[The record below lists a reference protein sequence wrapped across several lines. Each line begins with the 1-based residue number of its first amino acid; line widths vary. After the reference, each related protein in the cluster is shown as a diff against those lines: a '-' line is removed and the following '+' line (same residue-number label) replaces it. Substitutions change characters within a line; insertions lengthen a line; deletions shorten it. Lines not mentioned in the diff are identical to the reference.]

1 MCRGA
6 IIDPV
11 RVALLQLAR
20 VARGT
25 MMDEK
30 PVMNSRRRLVGALAA
45 ACAGAALCPA
55 LAAEKGGMRIRT
67 RTEVG
72 YRDEP
77 YLGRT
82 CSRCVLY
89 QGDGKCVILSEPV
102 NPNGWCTQWVPNTM
116 G

>member
-1 MCRGA
+1 MK
-6 IIDPV
+6 
-11 RVALLQLAR
+11 
-20 VARGT
+20 
-25 MMDEK
+25 DE
-30 PVMNSRRRLVGALAA
+30 PVMQTRRRLLAA
-45 ACAGAALCPA
+45 AVACAGAALT
-55 LAAEKGGMRIRT
+55 LVFAEQKPGLRIRS
-67 RTEVG
+67 REEVG

-89 QGDGKCVILSEPV
+89 QGDGKCVILSELV

>member
-1 MCRGA
+1 MK
-6 IIDPV
+6 D
-11 RVALLQLAR
+11 
-20 VARGT
+20 
-25 MMDEK
+25 K
-30 PVMNSRRRLVGALAA
+30 PVVPDPRRRMLLTAA
-45 ACAGAALCPA
+45 VAGASAAVMPA
-55 LAAEKGGMRIRT
+55 LAEQKPGLRIRT
-67 RTEVG
+67 REEVG

-102 NPNGWCTQWVPNTM
+102 SATGWCTQWVPNTM

>member
-1 MCRGA
+1 MKGKPLVPAR
-6 IIDPV
+6 
-11 RVALLQLAR
+11 RTLL
-20 VARGT
+20 
-25 MMDEK
+25 K
-30 PVMNSRRRLVGALAA
+30 AA
-45 ACAGAALCPA
+45 VACAGAAMTPA
-55 LAAEKGGMRIRT
+55 IAQQKPGLRIRT
-67 RTEVG
+67 REEVG

-89 QGDGKCVILSEPV
+89 QGDGKCVILSELV

>member
-1 MCRGA
+1 MK
-6 IIDPV
+6 
-11 RVALLQLAR
+11 
-20 VARGT
+20 
-25 MMDEK
+25 DE
-30 PVMNSRRRLVGALAA
+30 PVMQTRRRLLTAA
-45 ACAGAALCPA
+45 VACAGAALTPA
-55 LAAEKGGMRIRT
+55 LAEQKSGLRIRS
-67 RTEVG
+67 REEVG

-89 QGDGKCVILSEPV
+89 QGDGKCVILSEQV

>member
-1 MCRGA
+1 MKSRPLVPA
-6 IIDPV
+6 
-11 RVALLQLAR
+11 RRTLL
-20 VARGT
+20 
-25 MMDEK
+25 K
-30 PVMNSRRRLVGALAA
+30 AA
-45 ACAGAALCPA
+45 VAGAG
-55 LAAEKGGMRIRT
+55 LATASAVAQQKPGLRIRT
-67 RTEVG
+67 REEVG

-102 NPNGWCTQWVPNTM
+102 DPNGWCTQWVPNTM

>member
-1 MCRGA
+1 MK
-6 IIDPV
+6 D
-11 RVALLQLAR
+11 
-20 VARGT
+20 
-25 MMDEK
+25 K
-30 PVMNSRRRLVGALAA
+30 PELESRRRLLAA
-45 ACAGAALCPA
+45 AVACAGAVLMPA
-55 LAAEKGGMRIRT
+55 EAAQKPGLRIRT
-67 RTEVG
+67 REEVG

-89 QGDGKCVILSEPV
+89 QGEGKCVILSELV

>member
-1 MCRGA
+1 MK
-6 IIDPV
+6 D
-11 RVALLQLAR
+11 
-20 VARGT
+20 
-25 MMDEK
+25 K
-30 PVMNSRRRLVGALAA
+30 PVVHARRRLLTAVV
-45 ACAGAALCPA
+45 ACAGAAMA
-55 LAAEKGGMRIRT
+55 SAAAQQKPGGMRIRT
-67 RTEVG
+67 REEVG

-102 NPNGWCTQWVPNTM
+102 SANGWCTQWVPNTM

>member
-1 MCRGA
+1 MK
-6 IIDPV
+6 
-11 RVALLQLAR
+11 
-20 VARGT
+20 
-25 MMDEK
+25 DE
-30 PVMNSRRRLVGALAA
+30 PVMKTRRRLLTGAV
-45 ACAGAALCPA
+45 ACAGAALTPA
-55 LAAEKGGMRIRT
+55 LAEQKPGLRIRS
-67 RTEVG
+67 REEVG

-89 QGDGKCVILSEPV
+89 QDDGKCVILSELV

>member
-1 MCRGA
+1 MKGKPLVPARRTLLKAG
-6 IIDPV
+6 
-11 RVALLQLAR
+11 VACVG
-20 VARGT
+20 VA
-25 MMDEK
+25 MAPAVAQQK
-30 PVMNSRRRLVGALAA
+30 PGL
-45 ACAGAALCPA
+45 
-55 LAAEKGGMRIRT
+55 RIRT
-67 RTEVG
+67 REEVG

-102 NPNGWCTQWVPNTM
+102 SPNGWCTQWVPNTM

>member
-1 MCRGA
+1 MIGK
-6 IIDPV
+6 P
-11 RVALLQLAR
+11 RVPARRTLL
-20 VARGT
+20 
-25 MMDEK
+25 K
-30 PVMNSRRRLVGALAA
+30 AA
-45 ACAGAALCPA
+45 VACAGVAMAPA
-55 LAAEKGGMRIRT
+55 VAQQKKPGMRIRT
-67 RTEVG
+67 REEVG

-89 QGDGKCVILSEPV
+89 QGDGKCVILTELV

>member
-1 MCRGA
+1 MN
-6 IIDPV
+6 
-11 RVALLQLAR
+11 Q
-20 VARGT
+20 
-25 MMDEK
+25 K
-30 PVMNSRRRLVGALAA
+30 PVVHSRRSLLKAA
-45 ACAGAALCPA
+45 AFCAGVAVAPA
-55 LAAEKGGMRIRT
+55 VAQQKPGLRIRT
-67 RTEVG
+67 RQEAG

-102 NPNGWCTQWVPNTM
+102 SPNGWCTQWVPNTM